1 MDNETETDIDTDFM
15 EFNGDRWE
23 GLFTTK
29 EGKGVLVHTAG
40 HRKEWI
46 VFRTR
51 EDAGEAARAYWQ
63 NMADNDSSEFRC
75 LVGDKALIAWGM
87 GEWGGPGS
95 TQVRSLT
102 EWLDLWLETPEEHFA
117 SYDGEEIEDIEVGAE
132 FEEEIGFRPAVAYCR
147 SF

>member
-1 MDNETETDIDTDFM
+1 MDNETETDIDTDFI

-46 VFRTR
+46 VFDDYD
-51 EDAGEAARAYWQ
+51 DAEEACKAYFRSMRQ
-63 NMADNDSSEFRC
+63 NDPEEFKC
-75 LVGDKALIAWGM
+75 LVGADRILGWGM
-87 GEWGGPGS
+87 GQGS
-95 TQVRSLT
+95 F
-102 EWLDLWLETPEEHFA
+102 EGFLDELDPAEHFA
-117 SYDGEEIEDIEVGAE
+117 SYNGNEINNIEVGAD